1 MTQEG
6 ILPELTGRNIGI
18 TKLVHTYPNHQG
30 SVYYGYFQHNEV
42 GIKVKYY
49 SEISGN
55 SENAPQEFQDWKK
68 MQHPNV
74 KRLHECFWAWN
85 GTAWYLVFVMEWCQW
100 DGFQDI
106 DQRRR
111 ERRPYTEAE
120 LWGVLRGLADALAYM
135 QNQLFAHHNIKL
147 ENIYPS
153 SSASK
158 IGDFSCAKYVSIRG
172 FGSVSHS
179 SAPSPF
185 LSPELRY
192 STVNV
197 FKADAYSLGV
207 VLISLAKLEVPR
219 CFQQTQ
225 VSDIEVEN
233 TISALFVSQSFKQ
246 VLRWMLMENIEARC
260 DFTSLHGWLQ
270 GSH

>member
-6 ILPELTGRNIGI
+6 ILHELTPRGI
-18 TKLVHTYPNHQG
+18 SISKLVHSYANHQG
-30 SVYYGYFQHNEV
+30 SVYYGYFQQYEA
-42 GIKVKYY
+42 GIKVKFY
-49 SEISGN
+49 SEVSGS
-55 SENAPQEFQDWKK
+55 SENAPQEYQNWKK

-74 KRLHECFWAWN
+74 KRLHECFWAWS

-100 DGFQDI
+100 DGLQDI
-106 DQRRR
+106 NQRRM
-111 ERRPYTEAE
+111 ERRSFTEPE
-120 LWGVLRGLADALAYM
+120 LWGVLRGLTDALATM

-147 ENIYPS
+147 ENVYPS
-153 SSASK
+153 PTAPK
-158 IGDFSCAKYVSIRG
+158 IGDFSCAKHVNIRG

-185 LSPELRY
+185 LSPELRQ

-207 VLISLAKLEVPR
+207 VLLSLAKLEVPL

-225 VSDIEVEN
+225 VSDIDVEN
-233 TISALFVSQSFKQ
+233 SITGLFVSQHLKQ
-246 VLRWMLMENIEARC
+246 VLRWMLMENIDARC
-260 DFTSLHGWLQ
+260 DFKELHGWLQ
-270 GSH
+270 GA